1 MAPAPRGGSM
11 SRRAG
16 GSDGETRAAPPVLR
30 VGLTGGIATGKSEV
44 GAVFREEGAFVVDAD
59 SLGHALMEP
68 GTPGYEEILRD
79 LGGDILTA
87 EGRIDRQKL
96 GAVVF
101 QDPGA
106 RLRLERILHP
116 KILAEERRLIQEYGL
131 KSPGGIAVTQAAL
144 LVEAGV
150 HKTYDRL
157 VVTHCPSEIQVRRL
171 KARDGIDEREA
182 MDRIRAQGD
191 PVSKIG
197 QADYVIDTSG
207 DLEETREKAREVYF
221 SLCLEWEGRKAI
233 E

>member
-1 MAPAPRGGSM
+1 M
-11 SRRAG
+11 SRHARGFEA
-16 GSDGETRAAPPVLR
+16 ETGAVPPVLR

-59 SLGHALMEP
+59 ALGHALMEP
-68 GTPGYEEILRD
+68 GTPGYEEIRRD
-79 LGGDILTA
+79 LGDDILTA

-101 QDPGA
+101 RDPGA

-116 KILAEERRLIQEYGL
+116 RILAEERRLIHEYAL

-150 HKTYDRL
+150 HETYDRL
-157 VVTHCPSEIQVRRL
+157 VVTHCRSEIQIRRL

-182 MDRIRAQGD
+182 MDRIRAQRD
-191 PVSKIG
+191 PASKID

-221 SLCLEWEGRKAI
+221 ALSLEWEGRKAV